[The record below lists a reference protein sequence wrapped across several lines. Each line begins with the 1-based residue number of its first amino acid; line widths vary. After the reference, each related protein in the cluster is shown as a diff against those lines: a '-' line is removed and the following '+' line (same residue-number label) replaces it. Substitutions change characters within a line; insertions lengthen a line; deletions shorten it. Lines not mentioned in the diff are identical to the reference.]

1 MIYYVTGL
9 NSRAVKIE
17 EIMKEFT
24 DIKVYDAYIKEE
36 YEQFIESITNQS
48 LFSTNELIILKRA
61 EKIKSMKELISFLA
75 KFNDDNKSII
85 VDYFCEYKNKNPYL
99 KDFEKMNANIINI
112 EDSKQL
118 IENYIQE
125 NLKISKKDMQD
136 LIELIG
142 TDYNHVKNEIYKYN
156 TVINGEFSFDKV
168 KDLISISSDK
178 KIFDI
183 VDDIMYKNTKFND
196 IPTNLYMPIIYSLYK
211 EFEILHKLHNLK
223 LSLDYNKFKDE
234 FNEYKEIFPMSY
246 YPIYLRN
253 KKIIN
258 FSKKSCFKILLDLNK
273 YETMIKQGK
282 IDDKLAFWY
291 IFESIRKER
300 K

>member
-1 MIYYVTGL
+1 
-9 NSRAVKIE
+9 
-17 EIMKEFT
+17 
-24 DIKVYDAYIKEE
+24 
-36 YEQFIESITNQS
+36 
-48 LFSTNELIILKRA
+48 
-61 EKIKSMKELISFLA
+61 
-75 KFNDDNKSII
+75 
-85 VDYFCEYKNKNPYL
+85 
-99 KDFEKMNANIINI
+99 
-112 EDSKQL
+112 
-118 IENYIQE
+118 
-125 NLKISKKDMQD
+125 
-136 LIELIG
+136 
-142 TDYNHVKNEIYKYN
+142 
-156 TVINGEFSFDKV
+156 
-168 KDLISISSDK
+168 DLISISSDK